1 MTTATAFQCLT
12 GGGVRWEIDPALA
25 PVLLG
30 PRGLR
35 LPDWLAHGQA
45 RIIKQGPHRTVY
57 RIDIPEG
64 RFFLKHY
71 RLHDIRAWLREV
83 VRPSKARMEC
93 ERALEVAERGVA
105 TVTPLALGEVQ
116 SRLGPTDSFLLTRAL
131 DNTSTLSLFLEQ
143 ELPTFTPLRQTRLRQ
158 RLARTLG
165 TLLARLHQSGI
176 VHNDLHAGNL
186 LLRLDA
192 DDNPELFLIDLHAV
206 SLRRSLS
213 WGARRANLIMLNRWF
228 ILRSNRADRMRAW
241 QAYAA
246 AWNTP
251 NCRELGW
258 ELERATWLS
267 NLTFW
272 RHRDRRCRQNNRY
285 YYRCASG
292 TGRGYAVR
300 DLNRTTFQELLA
312 DPDQPFDQKG
322 VRLLKNSRSSTVAE
336 IDLEVAGEVRAVIY
350 KRFRITQGHEPW
362 VALLRRSAALR
373 SWVNGQGFLERCL
386 PTPRPLAVF
395 HRYRHG
401 LPHEGY
407 LLTEK
412 VSDALDL
419 RAWVASLESLPVP
432 ERRQQLVQRIEQ
444 VARLIRELH
453 RRQLSHRDLKA
464 ANLLVQGALVWFID
478 LVGVTCH
485 RHLPRCRR
493 VQNLARLNASFLDTP
508 LITRTDRLRF
518 LRIYLQWGFFG
529 QSTWKRWWKV
539 IATATQEKI
548 DRNRRSGR
556 PLA

>member
-1 MTTATAFQCLT
+1 MATATAFQCLT
-12 GGGVRWEIDPALA
+12 GGGVRWEVDPALA
-25 PVLLG
+25 SVLLG

-35 LPDWLAHGQA
+35 LQEWLDGGQA
-45 RIIKQGPHRTVY
+45 RIVKQGPHRTVY
-57 RIDIPEG
+57 HIELPEG

-93 ERALEVAERGVA
+93 DRALAVAARGVA

-116 SRLGPTDSFLLTRAL
+116 SRLGPTDSFLLTRSL
-131 DNTSTLSLFLEQ
+131 DDTRTLSHFLEQ
-143 ELPTFTPLRQTRLRQ
+143 ELPTFAPRRQTLLRQ

-165 TLLARLHQSGI
+165 DLLARLHQAGI
-176 VHNDLHAGNL
+176 VHHDLHAANL

-192 DDNPELFLIDLHAV
+192 DDKPELFLIDLHAV
-206 SLRRSLS
+206 ALRGPLS

-228 ILRSNRADRMRAW
+228 ILRSSRADRLRAW
-241 QAYAA
+241 QAYAT
-246 AWNTP
+246 AWRATI
-251 NCRELGW
+251 CRELGW
-258 ELERATWLS
+258 ELERATWES

-285 YYRCASG
+285 YYRCTSG

-300 DLNRTTFQELLA
+300 EFDRDTFQRLLA
-312 DPDQPFDQKG
+312 DPDELFEQAG
-322 VRLLKNSRSSTVAE
+322 VPLLKDSRSSTVAE
-336 IDLEVAGEVRAVIY
+336 VELPVGGETRQLIY
-350 KRFRITQGHEPW
+350 KRFRITQKHEPW
-362 VALLRRSAALR
+362 IALLHRSAALR
-373 SWVNGQGFLERCL
+373 SWVHGHGFWERCL

-395 HRYRHG
+395 HRYRQG

-412 VSDALDL
+412 IADALDL
-419 RAWVASLESLPVP
+419 RAWVASLRSLPVA
-432 ERRQQLVQRIEQ
+432 EQRQRLTHRIEQ
-444 VARLIRELH
+444 VARLVRELH

-464 ANLLVQGALVWFID
+464 ANLLVQGAKLWFID

-485 RHLPRCRR
+485 RKLPRWRR
-493 VQNLARLNASFLDTP
+493 VQNLARLNASFLDNP
-508 LITRTDRLRF
+508 LLTRTDRLRF

-529 QSTWKRWWKV
+529 QSTWRRWWRA
-539 IATATQEKI
+539 IAAATQAKI
-548 DRNRRSGR
+548 ERNRRSGR